1 MVTYGIIQGQMPEL
15 LTEDQE
21 RFLMCTSFAVYT
33 PKPIYGMNFDFP
45 DVEVSLHLQPG
56 DCGEIFYL
64 AFEWKGNLHRTA
76 GMNACGL
83 FSAAQMLIAA
93 FDITHSEDE
102 SLVSPY
108 EVFSRSL
115 QTGSRVEHVLD
126 ILGRRRLGYT
136 SERKGHQLYADRY
149 GSACILEPDRRQNW
163 IHCSHQPYTVMTN
176 RPIQKA
182 LDRAADNIARL
193 RVDRDQTARKLI
205 EAHLPNFGVKAGFE
219 VLKETVLV
227 KGRFTTQ
234 SSMVCDPV
242 AGEVY
247 LAFRR
252 DFHHIW
258 KLRLQEKTVETYSG
272 FDACHEWSLDG
283 TGITASQLQA

>member
-1 MVTYGIIQGQMPEL
+1 
-15 LTEDQE
+15 
-21 RFLMCTSFAVYT
+21 MCTSFAVYD

-56 DCGEIFYL
+56 GCGDIFFL
-64 AFEWKGNLHRTA
+64 AFEWKGKLHRTA

-93 FDITHSEDE
+93 FDITHRADE
-102 SLVSPY
+102 ALISPY
-108 EVFSRSL
+108 EVFSRAL
-115 QTGSRVEHVLD
+115 QSGSRVEHVLD
-126 ILGRRRLGYT
+126 ILGSRRLAYT

-149 GSACILEPDRRQNW
+149 GSACILEPDREQNW
-163 IHCSHQPYTVMTN
+163 IHCSQQTYAVMTN

-182 LDRAADNIARL
+182 LDRAAENITRL
-193 RVDRDQTARKLI
+193 RVDRDQTARQII
-205 EAHLPNFGVKAGFE
+205 EHHLPDFGIEAGFE

-234 SSMVCDPV
+234 SSIVCDPL

-247 LAFRR
+247 LALGR
-252 DFHHIW
+252 DFQHIW
-258 KLRLQEKTVETYSG
+258 KLNLNKKTVETHAG
-272 FDACHEWSLDG
+272 FETQRQWLLDG
-283 TGITASQLQA
+283 QGVTASQLLA